1 MKQNFL
7 VVSITCLLLFLHHDL
22 FSYDTE
28 SGLVKDVLTYTNKFR
43 KSKRLPVLIINDE
56 LNAIAQKHSVD
67 MARGKVGFG
76 HGGFSKRNN
85 LAKKVIHPLNRFG
98 ENVAYGATSGKEVVT
113 QWKNS
118 PPHRRNMMGGYKY
131 IGIGI
136 ARDRRGRIYYT
147 QVFAG

>member
-1 MKQNFL
+1 MKRNFL
-7 VVSITCLLLFLHHDL
+7 FAPITFLFLFFNVES
-22 FSYDTE
+22 FSYYSD
-28 SGLVKDVLTYTNKFR
+28 SGLVKDVLAQTNKFR
-43 KSKRLPVLIINDE
+43 KSKRLPVLIMNDE
-56 LNAIAQKHSVD
+56 LNAIAQKHSAD

-76 HGGFSKRNN
+76 HAGFSKRNN
-85 LAKKVIHPLNRFG
+85 LAKKVIHPLSRFA